1 MEDITQIPRRVI
13 EEDPL
18 WEKDFE
24 AGPNLIRWKKRG
36 TNLFAICSVKSTTCN
51 LFDYTSNL
59 HSFPNFLQA
68 KRQSQGTQDMISSP
82 VDPTDIKRY
91 LASRYLNSNYDL
103 FKLPDSRSLKIKDR
117 PDYMDI
123 S

>member
-1 MEDITQIPRRVI
+1 MEDITQIPRHAI

-18 WEKDFE
+18 WEKDSD
-24 AGPNLIRWKKRG
+24 AGPSLIRWRKRG
-36 TNLFAICSVKSTTCN
+36 TNLIAICSVTSTTCN

-59 HSFPNFLQA
+59 YSFPNFLQA

-91 LASRYLNSNYDL
+91 LASRYLNPNYDM
-103 FKLPDSRSLKIKDR
+103 FKLPDSRSLKVKDR
-117 PDYMDI
+117 PDYTDI